1 MKPEIEVAT
10 GVRSVLEAV
19 EGLHFPL
26 TRLQLIV
33 ARGDRWVDLTG
44 HDPRTLGALLAPIEE
59 TLFAS
64 ASDLVE
70 RLEHL
75 I

>member
-1 MKPEIEVAT
+1 MKPEVEVST

-19 EGLHFPL
+19 EGLRFPL

-33 ARGDRWVDLTG
+33 ARGDRWIDLTG
-44 HDPRTLGALLAPIEE
+44 HDPRTLGAMLGPLEE
-59 TLFAS
+59 TTFAS

-75 I
+75 L

>member
-1 MKPEIEVAT
+1 MKPDVEVAT

-44 HDPRTLGALLAPIEE
+44 HDPRTLGALLGPLEE
-59 TLFAS
+59 TTFAS
-64 ASDLVE
+64 PSDLVE
-70 RLEHL
+70 CLEHV